1 MKELYCITCPNGCRL
16 TVASHGHDI
25 AVEGH
30 KCDRGIEFAK
40 AEMNNPTRS
49 LTTTVRTRFPGI
61 PVLPVRTDGEIPK
74 DKIMDAMHELSEVVI
89 NDELDCGDTV
99 LENVAGTGVRIILTS
114 AALMQLGQELENRN
128 IDFNRSGTS
137 AAASASFTTGK
148 GTAGTVAQN
157 IGVLDDLGGPEAADG
172 FVGAAGSAVGV
183 ETGEDD
189 GGEDEP
195 VRMKGR
201 SHIKRR

>member
-16 TVASHGHDI
+16 SVAGHGREI

-30 KCDRGIEFAK
+30 KCDRGIAFAE
-40 AEMNNPTRS
+40 AEMNNPMRS
-49 LTTTVRTRFPGI
+49 LTTTVKTRFPGI

-74 DKIMDAMHELSEVVI
+74 NKIMDAMRELNDVVI

-128 IDFNRSGTS
+128 IDLKPSQS
-137 AAASASFTTGK
+137 AAGAAAGAAFQSGK
-148 GTAGTVAQN
+148 GVTAAAD
-157 IGVLDDLGGPEAADG
+157 IGVLDSLSGPEAADG
-172 FVGAAGSAVGV
+172 FVGAAGNAVGV
-183 ETGEDD
+183 EAAE
-189 GGEDEP
+189 EASKDEP
-195 VRMKGR
+195 IRMKGR
-201 SHIKRR
+201 LHIKGK